1 MRRTFDTPGSPER
14 HLPGLPERSRVVILA
29 LLLSLVPLRAAAESG
44 QRLKLAQVRMAGT
57 PLDPRP
63 GALAELARET
73 ALRTSVAVDPART
86 LVALEGEAIRRHPL
100 LFLPVEGPLELPGAE
115 SLGTLGAWIQRG
127 GTLVIDFAG
136 DPGQVE
142 ALLASVSALVEAVLP
157 GTRLERLGAGSILYR
172 TFYRLRSPAGRI
184 QLFPELYGATLGDRL
199 AGGVSLNDLLGAL
212 DRRRDGEWR
221 FRVVPGGA
229 RQRERAIRLGV
240 NLICYVLCLD
250 YKNEKVHLEYLRS
263 RRNWRLEPEAGGGP

>member
-1 MRRTFDTPGSPER
+1 MFGAQPTARSPQPGRRLPWGSAQV
-14 HLPGLPERSRVVILA
+14 LV
-29 LLLSLVPLRAAAESG
+29 LLLLAAGPSGAAADSG
-44 QRLKLAQVRMAGT
+44 PQLKLAQVRLPGT

-63 GALAELARET
+63 GALAELAREI
-73 ALRTSVAVDPART
+73 ALRTSIAVDPART
-86 LVALEGEAIRRHPL
+86 LVALEGDAIRRHPL

-115 SLGTLGAWIQRG
+115 ALGLLGAWIQRG

-142 ALLASVSALVEAVLP
+142 DLLTSVSALVEAVLP
-157 GTRLERLGAGSILYR
+157 GVRLERLGAGSIVYR

-199 AGGVSLNDLLGAL
+199 AVVVSLNDLLGAL

-221 FRVVPGGA
+221 FRVVPGGE

-240 NLICYVLCLD
+240 NLVSYVLCLD

-263 RRNWRLEPEAGGGP
+263 RRNWRLEHEPGEAP

>member
-1 MRRTFDTPGSPER
+1 MRC
-14 HLPGLPERSRVVILA
+14 LPIVIC
-29 LLLSLVPLRAAAESG
+29 LLLATLPSVASG
-44 QRLKLAQVRMAGT
+44 DSGLRLKLAQVRMAGT

-63 GALAELARET
+63 GALAELAREI
-73 ALRTSVAVDPART
+73 ALRTSIAVDPVRT
-86 LVALEGEAIRRHPL
+86 LVALEGDAIHRHPL
-100 LFLPVEGPLELPGAE
+100 LFLPVEEPLEVPAPEALAV
-115 SLGTLGAWIQRG
+115 LGAWIHRG

-142 ALLASVSALVEAVLP
+142 ELLASVSSLVAAVLP

-172 TFYRLRSPAGRI
+172 TFYRLRSPSGRI

-199 AGGVSLNDLLGAL
+199 AVVVSLNDLLGAL

-221 FRVVPGGA
+221 FRVVPGGE

-240 NLICYVLCLD
+240 NLVCYVLCLD

-263 RRNWRLEPEAGGGP
+263 RRNWRLEPEPGGGP

>member
-1 MRRTFDTPGSPER
+1 MFSQQPTWRTAPI
-14 HLPGLPERSRVVILA
+14 VVC
-29 LLLSLVPLRAAAESG
+29 LLLAAGPSAAAADSG
-44 QRLKLAQVRMAGT
+44 LHLKLAQVRLPGT

-63 GALAELARET
+63 GALAELAREI
-73 ALRTSVAVDPART
+73 ALRTSIAVDPART
-86 LVALEGEAIRRHPL
+86 LVALEGDAVRRHPL
-100 LFLPVEGPLELPGAE
+100 LFLPVEGPLELPAAE
-115 SLGTLGAWIQRG
+115 AQGVLGAWIQRG

-157 GTRLERLGAGSILYR
+157 GIGLERLGAGNIVYR
-172 TFYRLRSPAGRI
+172 TFYRLRAPAGRI

-199 AGGVSLNDLLGAL
+199 AVVVSLNDLLGAL

-240 NLICYVLCLD
+240 NLVCYVLCLD

-263 RRNWRLEPEAGGGP
+263 RRNWRLEPEAGGGR

>member
-1 MRRTFDTPGSPER
+1 MT
-14 HLPGLPERSRVVILA
+14 SRGQFTGV
-29 LLLSLVPLRAAAESG
+29 LVPFLVALATLLVAWPGVSSADSG

-63 GALAELARET
+63 GALAELAREV
-73 ALRTSVAVDPART
+73 ALRTSIEVDPARI
-86 LVALEGEAIRRHPL
+86 LVALEGNAVRRHPL
-100 LFLPVEGPLELPGAE
+100 LFLPVEGPIEAPSAE
-115 SLGTLGAWIQRG
+115 ALSTLGAWLQRG

-142 ALLASVSALVEAVLP
+142 ALLASVSELVEAVLP
-157 GTRLERLGAGSILYR
+157 GTRIERLGAGSILYR

-184 QLFPELYGATLGDRL
+184 QLFPELYGASLGGRL
-199 AGGVSLNDLLGAL
+199 AVVVSLNDLLGAL
-212 DRRRDGEWR
+212 DRRRNGDWR
-221 FRVVPGGA
+221 FRVVPGGE

-250 YKNEKVHLEYLRS
+250 YKNEKVHLDYLRS